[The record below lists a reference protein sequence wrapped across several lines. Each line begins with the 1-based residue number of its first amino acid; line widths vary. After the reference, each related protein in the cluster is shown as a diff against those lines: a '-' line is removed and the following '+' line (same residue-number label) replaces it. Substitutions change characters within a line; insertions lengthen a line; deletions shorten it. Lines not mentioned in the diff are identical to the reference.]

1 MKLELRFIKIVSF
14 IFLTLI
20 IAFLISTWI
29 IGGDAMSG
37 KVENNR
43 YYVWDAIHKSN
54 NRGEK
59 LYLEVSKSV
68 YFCSLILSY
77 LSFFT
82 MPIFIF
88 FKIKEYQL
96 NKKYKTLKI

>member
-1 MKLELRFIKIVSF
+1 MKLELRFIKIGSF

-37 KVENNR
+37 KVENNK

-54 NRGEK
+54 SHGEK
-59 LYLEVSKSV
+59 LYLEVTKSD
-68 YFCSLILSY
+68 YIFSLILNY
-77 LSFFT
+77 LCLFT
-82 MPIFIF
+82 LPVFIF

-96 NKKYKTLKI
+96 NKK